1 LEHERKN
8 ISTIIDLVSIG
19 VLFIILGF
27 IWSNNI
33 NLPYRAISFFKSI
46 GQYRNLP
53 PYSAFPDVYEAF
65 ILFVYM
71 LAVWNFLLAVIKI
84 PLGLGVSNALS
95 SALGG
100 VFLLVLGYLVKEYI
114 RGALRTVSMIG
125 SALILAGI
133 FIVISGIVSAMWRRK
148 VR

>member
-1 LEHERKN
+1 
-8 ISTIIDLVSIG
+8 
-19 VLFIILGF
+19 LGF

-33 NLPYRAISFFKSI
+33 NLPYRTIAFFKSI

-65 ILFVYM
+65 ILLVYM
-71 LAVWNFLLAVIKI
+71 LAVWNFLLAVVKI

-100 VFLLVLGYLVKEYI
+100 VFLLALGYLVKEYL
-114 RGALRTVSMIG
+114 RGTLRTVSMIG
-125 SALILAGI
+125 LALILTGA
-133 FIVISGIVSAMWRRK
+133 FIVISGIMSEMWRRK
-148 VR
+148 IH